1 MQCEMLQGH
10 AAHRHGLM
18 STRDHA
24 ALISMLATQESIED
38 AIRNYSPPNESPDMP
53 TAPVSE
59 IHTPTSVSEA
69 EASPHADIWRHS
81 MDRELHGLLLA
92 GTFAP
97 V

>member
-1 MQCEMLQGH
+1 M
-10 AAHRHGLM
+10 
-18 STRDHA
+18 DHA
-24 ALISMLATQESIED
+24 ALVSMLATRESIDE
-38 AIRNYSPPNESPDMP
+38 AIRNHSPPSESLDMP

-81 MDRELHGLLLA
+81 MDRELHGLLQA